1 MILQILVLFKYRIL
15 NAVSLIFCLN
25 KHNED
30 ALRKSRGAKRPEKSN
45 NDLNYLPEGITFKN
59 DYHGKILDMFNK

>member
-1 MILQILVLFKYRIL
+1 MILQILALFKYRIL

-30 ALRKSRGAKRPEKSN
+30 TLRKNRAAKRPENSN

-59 DYHGKILDMFNK
+59 DNHGKILDTFNK